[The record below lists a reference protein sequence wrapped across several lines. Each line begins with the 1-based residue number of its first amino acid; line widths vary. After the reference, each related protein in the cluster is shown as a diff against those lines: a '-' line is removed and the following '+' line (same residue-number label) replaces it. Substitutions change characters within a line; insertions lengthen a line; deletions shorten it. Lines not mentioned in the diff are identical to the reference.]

1 MFNGKLIKVVREPN
15 VAEIVCLAYQFT
27 VMTSPQERF
36 SEELPSSF
44 KFETPITFTSLDVI
58 AESSAPNHRSHLTG
72 IPTPSPSTDFANAK
86 MESISISMP
95 SSPLGVSV
103 EDARK
108 VLFSRSVGTDAK
120 IGKPGRPVG
129 YATANSKQTNSGIF
143 HSLPITS
150 GSTTN
155 AEEIPAGRSRI
166 DRLKDKRFD
175 SFKTWSGKFER
186 QLSHLRG
193 KQQEPDEQEANVTQN
208 AEMENLPVHRYFDAL
223 KGPELETL
231 RDTEELVLPKDRK
244 WPFLLRFPVS
254 AFSICLGVSSQAI
267 LWKALATSPST
278 RFLHISMNVN
288 LVLWWIAVVITSIV
302 FFVYFL
308 KVVFYFEAVR
318 REYFHPIRV
327 NFFFA
332 PWVTLLFLALGIP
345 PTHVETLHAASWY
358 ILMTPILCLE
368 LKIYGQWMSGG
379 QRRLSKVAN
388 PSNHLSIIG
397 NFVGALLGAS
407 NGLKEGPIFFF
418 GVGLAH
424 YVVLFVTLYQR
435 LPTNETLPKELHPVF
450 FLFVAGPSVA
460 SMAWARIQGTFDCG
474 SKICYFIGLFLY
486 CSLAVRVNFFRGF
499 RFSLA
504 WWAYT
509 FPMAG
514 ASIATI
520 RYSNV
525 VKNPVTQSLS
535 VILSAISTC
544 VVTALLVSTVYHA
557 FVLQNLFPND
567 IVIAIAQ
574 QKAKP
579 SKKFRRKS
587 KGLADKNNESSLTST
602 TSSGS
607 KDIESSLV

>member
-1 MFNGKLIKVVREPN
+1 
-15 VAEIVCLAYQFT
+15 
-27 VMTSPQERF
+27 MTSPKERF
-36 SEELPSSF
+36 SKELPSSF
-44 KFETPITFTSLDVI
+44 KFETPITFTSLDGTE
-58 AESSAPNHRSHLTG
+58 ESLEPNHRSHLTG
-72 IPTPSPSTDFANAK
+72 ISTPSPTDFANAK
-86 MESISISMP
+86 SEENAPEAIDDSHQMGSISISMP
-95 SSPLGVSV
+95 SSPLGASV

-108 VLFSRSVGTDAK
+108 VLFSRSVGTDLK

-129 YATANSKQTNSGIF
+129 YATANNKQRNNAIF

-155 AEEIPAGRSRI
+155 AEELPAGKSRI

-193 KQQEPDEQEANVTQN
+193 KQQEPDEQEANVPPN

-318 REYFHPIRV
+318 REYFHPIRI

-358 ILMTPILCLE
+358 ILMTPIL
-368 LKIYGQWMSGG
+368 
-379 QRRLSKVAN
+379 LSKVAN

-460 SMAWARIQGTFDCG
+460 SMAWEKIQGTFDCG

-535 VILSAISTC
+535 VILSAISTF

-574 QKAKP
+574 KKAKP

-587 KGLADKNNESSLTST
+587 KDLADKNNESSLTST
-602 TSSGS
+602 ISSDS